1 MTARTMALVVVAAAS
16 CGSPPRRTPPPL
28 ADQVGTGAREQG
40 VQARE
45 ELRAEILDAYQ
56 RDEPPELNL
65 ALLPEVGPARIGA
78 GPGDF
83 LVDRELDNAGSR
95 WPLTLDAETPSEAR
109 SKVLQLHAA
118 ADGSAAWMFDEV
130 SWRITVCER
139 VLVIPLRVTA
149 LYARDGDRWVYAVE
163 HVSWGAPASLAEP
176 VLGRNVPSSAAT
188 SELATALE
196 AAISPL
202 LANPIPPSTS
212 YASAGEAVLI
222 GPTWGQEWHGAEIA
236 GQALSAGP
244 LAVEDARVGVIGR
257 DATRATVAYWVGNL
271 RSTQRPQARLRSTFV
286 LERRLG
292 QWVVVQ
298 GHVSAPIDDEHLAAM
313 TLGSAK
319 EQLNPLRA
327 KCD

>member
-1 MTARTMALVVVAAAS
+1 MSARRAVLAAMAAVA

-28 ADQVGTGAREQG
+28 ADQIGTGARDQG

-56 RDEPPELNL
+56 RDEPPELNV
-65 ALLPEVGPARIGA
+65 ALLPETGPARIGA

-95 WPLTLDAETPSEAR
+95 WPLTLDTETPSEAR

-130 SWRITVCER
+130 SWRITVCQH

-149 LYARDGDRWVYAVE
+149 LYARDGDRWVYANE
-163 HVSWGAPASLAEP
+163 HVSWGAPATLADP
-176 VLGRNVPSSAAT
+176 VLGRNVPSVSPS
-188 SELATALE
+188 SELASALA
-196 AAISPL
+196 AAIAPL
-202 LANPIPPSTS
+202 LANPIPASAS
-212 YASAGEAVLI
+212 YATTSEAVLI
-222 GPTWGQEWHGAEIA
+222 GPTWGQEWHGADIT
-236 GQALSAGP
+236 GQALAAGP
-244 LAVEDARVGVIGR
+244 LAVEDARAGVIGR
-257 DATRATVAYWVGNL
+257 DEARASVAYWVGNL
-271 RSTQRPQARLRSTFV
+271 RSTQRPQARLRATFV
-286 LERRLG
+286 LERRAG

-298 GHVSAPIDDEHLAAM
+298 GHVSAPIDDDHLAAM

-327 KCD
+327 KCE

>member
-1 MTARTMALVVVAAAS
+1 MTARYPALAALAVAA
-16 CGSPPRRTPPPL
+16 CGSPPRRALPPL
-28 ADQVGTGAREQG
+28 ADQVGTGARDVG
-40 VQARE
+40 AQARE

-56 RDEPPELNL
+56 RDEPPELNA

-95 WPLTLDAETPSEAR
+95 WPLTLDGETPSAAR

-130 SWRITVCER
+130 SWRITVCGR

-149 LYARDGDRWVYAVE
+149 LYARDGDRWVHAIE
-163 HVSWGAPASLAEP
+163 HVSWGAPADLAEP
-176 VLGRNVPSSAAT
+176 VLGRNVPSSASSSAMGT
-188 SELATALE
+188 TLATAI
-196 AAISPL
+196 APL
-202 LANPIPPSTS
+202 LANPIPASPS
-212 YASAGEAVLI
+212 YATTSEAVLV
-222 GPTWGQEWHGAEIA
+222 GPTWRQEWHGADIL
-236 GQALSAGP
+236 GKALAAGP
-244 LAVEDARVGVIGR
+244 LAVEDERAGVIGR
-257 DATRATVAYWVGNL
+257 DEARATVAYWVGNL
-271 RSTQRPQARLRSTFV
+271 RSTQRPQARLRATFV

-313 TLGSAK
+313 TLGSARA
-319 EQLNPLRA
+319 QLNPLRA

>member
-1 MTARTMALVVVAAAS
+1 MGRLALAVLALAACAN
-16 CGSPPRRTPPPL
+16 PPRRAPPPL

-56 RDEPPELNL
+56 RDEPPELNT

-95 WPLTLDAETPSEAR
+95 WPLTLDGETPSEAR

-130 SWRITVCER
+130 SWRITVCDR
-139 VLVIPLRVTA
+139 MLVIPLRVTA
-149 LYARDGDRWVYAVE
+149 LYARDGDRWVHAIE
-163 HVSWGAPASLAEP
+163 HVSWGAPATSAEP
-176 VLGRNVPSSAAT
+176 VLGRNVASAST
-188 SELATALE
+188 SSELAAALA
-196 AAISPL
+196 AAIAPL
-202 LANPIPPSTS
+202 LANPIPAASSFATS
-212 YASAGEAVLI
+212 SDAVLV
-222 GPTWGQEWHGAEIA
+222 GPTWSQEWHGADLI
-236 GQALSAGP
+236 GKALAAGP
-244 LAVEDARVGVIGR
+244 LAVEDQRAGVIGR
-257 DATRATVAYWVGNL
+257 DQARATVAYWVGNL
-271 RSTQRPQARLRSTFV
+271 RSTQRPQARLRATFV
-286 LERRLG
+286 LERRAG
-292 QWVVVQ
+292 QWTVVQ

-313 TLGSAK
+313 TLGAARG
-319 EQLNPLRA
+319 QLNPLRA